1 MKRSFPP
8 VPVSIFSRRIPVAD
22 PMALRSSATGGG
34 SLVPCQGRG
43 TAPAF
48 TLIELLAVVAV
59 ITILA
64 GITLAALGGVNE
76 KAARDR
82 ARTEIAAIA
91 NALESYRA
99 QRGDYPP
106 ARGSSVPYSDIAAYL
121 QISGGAVQGGQLTD
135 PYGNPY
141 VYILPGQR
149 NPASFDL
156 FSQGK
161 DRSDTNKFIG
171 NW

>member
-1 MKRSFPP
+1 MSGPRRRS
-8 VPVSIFSRRIPVAD
+8 SIYLDRVADGRCCNHDSRRHHP
-22 PMALRSSATGGG
+22 SG
-34 SLVPCQGRG
+34 
-43 TAPAF
+43 
-48 TLIELLAVVAV
+48 
-59 ITILA
+59 
-64 GITLAALGGVNE
+64 LGGVNE

-135 PYGNPY
+135 PYGSPY